1 MLGFKRHSHGRPQKC
16 FQGGKVTILLIFFS
30 FFYLFHLAKRKYYEE
45 QFAQNSR
52 NSKRTWKLNN
62 DVFSTTKPFS
72 FPQRLK
78 FHGRV
83 YSSTI
88 LIADALNHSFATW
101 AQTNL
106 TPNSPSKTTDRN
118 IKKNSNGLAKRKQ
131 TLTEYFQNK
140 IYVDHKQTCEH

>member
-1 MLGFKRHSHGRPQKC
+1 MKELG
-16 FQGGKVTILLIFFS
+16 
-30 FFYLFHLAKRKYYEE
+30 KRKYYEE